1 MLVKSHVQK
10 IMNEGLEGVD
20 IYLPWSRLTF
30 ILKNCEYFY
39 NSLVL
44 KLKLKY
50 LSTYSEIGALS
61 KF

>member
-1 MLVKSHVQK
+1 
-10 IMNEGLEGVD
+10 MNEGLEGVD